1 MEVNAVYPWI
11 FDWCGSVDG
20 DGFNAVKCL
29 VSQCGRRWT
38 LPTELVG
45 VVVWMTTASIARQC
59 SLFAGWCLRVD
70 VEFWC
75 SSGGKRCSL
84 SIEVIGVVM

>member
-29 VSQCGRRWT
+29 VSQCGRRET

-59 SLFAGWCLRVD
+59 SSFL
-70 VEFWC
+70 
-75 SSGGKRCSL
+75 
-84 SIEVIGVVM
+84 IGVLGSTVSFGVEVGKTM

>member
-11 FDWCGSVDG
+11 FDRCGSVDG
-20 DGFNAVKCL
+20 DGFNVVKCL

-59 SLFAGWCLRVD
+59 SYSLVVVLGWTVS
-70 VEFWC
+70 F
-75 SSGGKRCSL
+75 
-84 SIEVIGVVM
+84 GVKVWKTM